1 MQKLVKLTENEEE
14 DKKAEFFVVVLWLDL
29 FPTFVKI

>member
-1 MQKLVKLTENEEE
+1 MQKSVKLTENEEE
-14 DKKAEFFVVVLWLDL
+14 DKKAEFLVAVLWLDL